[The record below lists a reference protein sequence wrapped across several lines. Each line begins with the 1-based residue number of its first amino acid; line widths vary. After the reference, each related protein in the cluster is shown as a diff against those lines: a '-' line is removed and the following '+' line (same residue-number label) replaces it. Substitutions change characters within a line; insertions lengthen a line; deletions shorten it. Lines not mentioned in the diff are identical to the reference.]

1 MSLISWYKLDGNVI
15 DSCGKANGVATNL
28 TYTGGKIGQCG
39 NFSNSYITIG
49 TGNTFL
55 PLRFFSISAWVK
67 TPGLGNGMS
76 ANGVLSITYGMVLVL
91 GSSGAIGTRLDDG
104 SSLVDKSY
112 AASLN
117 DNIFHHLVW
126 TYDGIYQNMYL
137 DGAFL
142 GRYASTWSGIT
153 RWMTNDAV
161 IGQDNNNGSVYR
173 FNGLIDDVRIYDHA
187 LSAREV
193 KELSQAKVLHYKF
206 DDFQEY
212 TQNLWA
218 YGDIS
223 STGTTGWNANQN
235 VTLSTLS
242 AYERTY
248 IHVVS
253 NQATSTPGIL
263 SNAFAVS
270 PSTTYTISLKGYKGS
285 TGNCYLYV
293 WGNSSGNL
301 VWNGQALTTTPKTL
315 YNTFTTGASDTQIKI
330 GVLWSGV
337 AINDWFD
344 INDIQVEAKDHYTP
358 FVNGS
363 RSGVILDSSG
373 YENHA
378 TLDNICLQWKESAK
392 VGSGCYY
399 STGNYQ
405 SIETS
410 FAYRSFPS
418 FTLSAWVYPTVTKDF
433 ATIMGSLYGNNVN
446 AGLVMIGTDL
456 NFHDYLTEGVDRNY
470 ATGSAVMTTDAWQH
484 IAVTYDNGSIVLYR
498 NGVQVAT
505 GSQVLSGAASG
516 LMISNRYASSGTRGF
531 PGYTDDVRVYATAL
545 SLTDIQGL
553 YSSRYSLT
561 EKGILKS
568 YKFVET
574 KFKPLILNYTTWVI
588 GSSGSQT
595 GFTQCGETACNSIIE
610 GPDPFGN
617 STAIWRTLNNDA
629 TSDSD
634 GGWDGSSFA
643 IDNTK
648 LYRFSV
654 WVKRRVLGNGT
665 FYFGCHGFGTTNG
678 VYYNTDGT
686 TLDTNP
692 YFTARAWSGLP
703 MDEWVLVVGHIWPY
717 TNTSTSNHVDSGYYN
732 TAGVKIASISRDFR
746 WHSASTSSNH
756 RTYLYYSTDATTDQ
770 EWCYPRVDL
779 CDGTEPSISDLL
791 SGIDSNILKY
801 YSDSPTVK
809 NIVGL
814 RDSGCLIAPEI
825 SECGITD
832 GLVGWWPLNGNAMDY
847 TEYARD
853 GVVTGATIT
862 QGQWQSAY
870 KFSSGST
877 YIDLADDLGYTTA
890 FSACAW
896 FRALG
901 TPGEGYHIVFGA
913 GYLEMSITTAGALRT
928 GLYVD
933 GNRYVHNYGSGVTD
947 GNWHHVMF
955 TFDGINK
962 VVYLDGAQVG
972 SDVIPAGTLTYSFS
986 NRRIGVFGTSTNYYT
1001 NGLIQ
1006 DVRIYN
1012 RALSAAE
1019 VKILYD
1025 ITGIKTMMLISDSNE
1040 IYIKGI
1046 SEI

>member
-212 TQNLWA
+212 TQNIWPN
-218 YGDIS
+218 GDIS

-315 YNTFTTGASDTQIKI
+315 YNTFTTGASDTQIRV

-378 TLDNICLQWKESAK
+378 TLTSSTPRWVSDAK
-392 VGSGCYY
+392 VGEGCYRFNGSNSLVTNKLFY
-399 STGNYQ
+399 SDTVQ
-405 SIETS
+405 SWTV
-410 FAYRSFPS
+410 
-418 FTLSAWVYPTVTKDF
+418 SAWVYLEDNTVYNQYLNNF
-433 ATIMGSLYGNNVN
+433 NLGNQIVYSGSNGKALLYINDDTYDAYAYSDGAMVTSQWFHLCFVMNTNTLRCQIYLNGSVYGNTANYTVGDVPDGFD
-446 AGLVMIGTDL
+446 ATTIFGT
-456 NFHDYLTEGVDRNY
+456 NFKGRL
-470 ATGSAVMTTDAWQH
+470 
-484 IAVTYDNGSIVLYR
+484 
-498 NGVQVAT
+498 
-505 GSQVLSGAASG
+505 
-516 LMISNRYASSGTRGF
+516 
-531 PGYTDDVRVYATAL
+531 DDVRVYATDL
-545 SLTDIQGL
+545 STADIQEL
-553 YSSRYSLT
+553 YSGRYSLT

-574 KFKPLILNYTTWVI
+574 KYKPLTLNYTTWVI
-588 GSSGSQT
+588 GTSGSQT
-595 GFTQCGETACNSIIE
+595 GFTQNGETACNSIIE

-617 STAIWRTLNNDA
+617 STAIWRTLNNDVG
-629 TSDSD
+629 SDAD

-732 TAGVKIASISRDFR
+732 TAGVKIANISRDFR

-809 NIVGL
+809 NIVEL
-814 RDSGCLIAPEI
+814 RDNGCLIAPEI

-896 FRALG
+896 FRSLG
-901 TPGEGYHIVFGA
+901 TPGDGYHIVFG
-913 GYLEMSITTAGALRT
+913 GSYLEMSISTAGALRT
-928 GLYVD
+928 GFFVD
-933 GNRYVHNYGSGVTD
+933 GTRYVHNYGSGVTD

-955 TFDGINK
+955 TFDGTNK

-972 SDVIPAGTLTYSFS
+972 SDVIPAGTLTSSFS
-986 NRRIGVFGTSTNYYT
+986 YRRIGVFGTSTNYYT

-1006 DVRIYN
+1006 DARIYN